1 LVSDIPVGDG
11 KIGNLFYSV
20 VRFFLKGNSLV
31 SVSRYLVG
39 GPLTREVGLLDF
51 AVAHHSQN
59 YQDEVQKNQQDL
71 KKEIFSF

>member
-1 LVSDIPVGDG
+1 MTSRLETG
-11 KIGNLFYSV
+11 KSVTFFYSV
-20 VRFFLKGNSLV
+20 MAFFLKGNSLV

-71 KKEIFSF
+71 KKERFRF